1 MPIVHIPVTQPPL
14 PVAPNVLPVN
24 QRVLPTEPARRVT
37 PNKEAGRTNADP
49 DKKRQQQPREEG
61 DRGGQLDLEV

>member
-14 PVAPNVLPVN
+14 PVAPNVLPQN
-24 QRVLPTEPARRVT
+24 QRVLPVEPARRVT
-37 PNKEAGRTNADP
+37 ANKEAARTNVDP
-49 DKKRQQQPREEG
+49 DKKRQQHREEG